1 MAARQAVNPK
11 KFFTELKRR
20 NVYKVAIAYAVV
32 AWLLMQAASILFP
45 TFEAPPWTMKVF
57 VAVTALGFPIALI
70 IAWAFELTPEGLK
83 RTKIAD
89 ELPKKSARSRAWI
102 YVVVIAG
109 VISVSLFFLGRYTAT
124 SKQSVSVELSAKS
137 IAVLPFV
144 DLSQAKDQEYFCD
157 GISEEIL
164 DALAKVEGLRV
175 VARTSS
181 FSFKGKNA
189 DMSEIAQKLNVQN
202 VLEGSLRREGNRIRI
217 TAQLINARNGF
228 HIWSDTFERELQG
241 VFAVQDEITR
251 SIVDALKIKLA
262 VAPPV
267 RTPESTEAY
276 DLYLKGLYYSNKSD
290 EENLRKSLILFQ
302 QALDK
307 DPNFARAWTGIA
319 KAWEQLADAYV
330 RPLEAYPKVKEA
342 AWKALALDDM
352 DAEAHC
358 YLGEAKF
365 LIDRDV
371 AGGETEIKRALQLD
385 RNSATAHFSMSW
397 LKLDQGD
404 CDEGVKQIQEA
415 EKLDPLSP
423 MIISSAAE
431 RYVAADPLDDAI
443 SAGKRVLQ
451 VDPNYIYFDSALA
464 DAYREKGDLQEAV
477 ALYEKAQTVTHSPSA
492 GLAIT
497 YAKMGRLEDARRVLN
512 QRIEK
517 SRQQY
522 VAADSIAAVYVALG
536 DKEEAFRWLERAFDE
551 HSAPMYDMACHPKF
565 RALRSDPRFAD
576 LLRRMGVDPAKA
588 LARQGIQ

>member
-1 MAARQAVNPK
+1 MNLR
-11 KFFTELKRR
+11 KFFAELRRR

-32 AWLLMQAASILFP
+32 AWLLMQIATQVFP
-45 TFEAPPWTMKVF
+45 FLEIPNWAIRLVIMLIVI
-57 VAVTALGFPIALI
+57 GFPIALV
-70 IAWAFELTPEGLK
+70 IAWAFELTPVGIK
-83 RTKIAD
+83 RTESAD
-89 ELPKKSARSRAWI
+89 ELPTKAPRNRAWL
-102 YVVVIAG
+102 YVI
-109 VISVSLFFLGRYTAT
+109 VISGAISASLFFIGRYSAT
-124 SKQSVSVELSAKS
+124 SKQSGLIEVPAKS

-164 DALAKVEGLRV
+164 DALARVEGLRV

-189 DMSEIAQKLNVQN
+189 DVGEIAQKLNVQN

-267 RTPESTEAY
+267 RTPGSTEAY

-290 EENLRKSLILFQ
+290 EENLRKSLSLFQ

-307 DPNFARAWTGIA
+307 DPNFARAWTGIT
-319 KAWEQLADAYV
+319 KVWEQLADAYV
-330 RPLEAYPKVKEA
+330 RPLEAYPRVKEA
-342 AWKALALDDM
+342 ASKALALDDK

-358 YLGEAKF
+358 YLGEVKL

-371 AGGETEIKRALQLD
+371 AGAEAEIKRALQLD
-385 RNSATAHFSMSW
+385 RNSATAHYFMSW
-397 LKLDQGD
+397 LKLTQGD
-404 CDEGVKQIQEA
+404 CDEGVNQIQEA

-423 MIISSAAE
+423 MIIDSAAE
-431 RYVAADPLDDAI
+431 RYVAANRLDDAI

-451 VDPNYIYFDSALA
+451 VDPNYIYFDSPLA

-477 ALYEKAQTVTHSPSA
+477 ALYEKAQTVTHFPSA

-522 VAADSIAAVYVALG
+522 VPADSIAAVYVALG

-551 HSAPMYDMACHPKF
+551 HSAPMFYLACHPIF

-588 LARQGIQ
+588 LARQKNQ

>member
-1 MAARQAVNPK
+1 MNPRN
-11 KFFTELKRR
+11 FFAELKRR

-32 AWLLMQAASILFP
+32 AWLLMQVASQIFP
-45 TFEAPPWTMKVF
+45 FFEIPNWAVRLVVLLLVIGFP
-57 VAVTALGFPIALI
+57 VAVIL
-70 IAWAFELTPEGLK
+70 AWAFELTPEGIK
-83 RTKIAD
+83 RAED
-89 ELPKKSARSRAWI
+89 VDLSKSVRRKSGRKLDFFI
-102 YVVVIAG
+102 ITVLLL
-109 VISVSLFFLGRYTAT
+109 VISILLFQRLHPNVSPA
-124 SKQSVSVELSAKS
+124 VSSSLEKS

-189 DMSEIAQKLNVQN
+189 DVSEIAQKLNVQN

-262 VAPPV
+262 IAPAV

-290 EENLRKSLILFQ
+290 EENLRKSLSFFQ

-342 AWKALALDDM
+342 ASKALALDDE
-352 DAEAHC
+352 DAEAHS
-358 YLGEAKF
+358 YLGEAKL

-371 AGGETEIKRALQLD
+371 AGAEDEIKRALQLD
-385 RNSATAHFSMSW
+385 RNSATAHFFMSW
-397 LKLDQGD
+397 LKLTQGD
-404 CDEGVKQIQEA
+404 CGEGAKQIQEA

-423 MIISSAAE
+423 MIIDSAAE
-431 RYVAADPLDDAI
+431 RYVAADRLDDAI

-451 VDPNYIYFDSALA
+451 VDPNYIYFDSTLA

-477 ALYEKAQTVTHSPSA
+477 ALYEKAQTLTHFPSA
-492 GLAIT
+492 GLAIA

-551 HSAPMYDMACHPKF
+551 HSAPMFYLACHPQF
-565 RALRSDPRFAD
+565 RSLRSDPRFAD

-588 LARQGIQ
+588 LAR

>member
-1 MAARQAVNPK
+1 MNFPS
-11 KFFTELKRR
+11 FFAELKRR

-32 AWLLMQAASILFP
+32 AWLLMQIATQVFP
-45 TFEAPPWTMKVF
+45 FLEIPNWAIRLVIMLIVI
-57 VAVTALGFPIALI
+57 GFPIALV

-83 RTKIAD
+83 RTEFAD
-89 ELPKKSARSRAWI
+89 ELPRKTPRNRAWI
-102 YVVVIAG
+102 YVVIVAG
-109 VISVSLFFLGRYTAT
+109 AISVSLFFFGRYTAT
-124 SKQSVSVELSAKS
+124 SKQTGLTEVPAKS

-189 DMSEIAQKLNVQN
+189 DVGEIAQKLNVQN

-267 RTPESTEAY
+267 RTPGSTEAY

-290 EENLRKSLILFQ
+290 EENLRKSLSLFQ

-342 AWKALALDDM
+342 ASKALALDDK

-358 YLGEAKF
+358 YLGEVKL

-371 AGGETEIKRALQLD
+371 AGGEAEVKRALQLD
-385 RNSATAHFSMSW
+385 RNSATAHFYMSW
-397 LKLDQGD
+397 LKSVQGD

-423 MIISSAAE
+423 MIIDSAVE
-431 RYVAADPLDDAI
+431 RYLGADRLDDAI

-451 VDPNYIYFDSALA
+451 VDPNYIYFDSTLA
-464 DAYREKGDLQEAV
+464 GAYREKRDFQEAV
-477 ALYEKAQTVTHSPSA
+477 ALYEKAQTVTHFPSA

-522 VAADSIAAVYVALG
+522 VPADSIAAVYVALG

-551 HSAPMYDMACHPKF
+551 HSAPMFYLACHPIF

-588 LARQGIQ
+588 LARQKNP

>member
-1 MAARQAVNPK
+1 VNAK
-11 KFFTELKRR
+11 NFFAELKRR
-20 NVYKVAIAYAVV
+20 NVYKVAIAYAIV
-32 AWLLMQAASILFP
+32 AWLLIQVATQVFPFFEIPNWGVRLIVLFI
-45 TFEAPPWTMKVF
+45 VI
-57 VAVTALGFPIALI
+57 GFPIALVL
-70 IAWAFELTPEGLK
+70 AWAFELTPEGIK
-83 RTKIAD
+83 RTD
-89 ELPKKSARSRAWI
+89 EIETGRRSRNRVWI
-102 YVVVIAG
+102 YVVTVAG
-109 VISVSLFFLGRYTAT
+109 TISVSLFFLGRYSAPRNA
-124 SKQSVSVELSAKS
+124 SESSELPGKS
-137 IAVLPFV
+137 IAILPFV

-164 DALAKVEGLRV
+164 DALAKVQGLRV

-189 DMSEIAQKLNVQN
+189 DVGEIAQKLNVQN

-267 RTPESTEAY
+267 RTPGSTEAY

-290 EENLRKSLILFQ
+290 EENLRKSLSLFQ
-302 QALDK
+302 QALDR

-330 RPLEAYPKVKEA
+330 QPLEAYPKVKEA
-342 AWKALALDDM
+342 ASKALALDDM

-358 YLGEAKF
+358 YLGEVKL

-371 AGGETEIKRALQLD
+371 AGGEAEVKRALQLD
-385 RNSATAHFSMSW
+385 RNSATAHFYMSW
-397 LKLDQGD
+397 LKSVQGD

-423 MIISSAAE
+423 MIIDSAVE
-431 RYVAADPLDDAI
+431 RYLGADRLDDAI

-451 VDPNYIYFDSALA
+451 VDPNYIYFDSTLA
-464 DAYREKGDLQEAV
+464 GAYREKRDFQEAV
-477 ALYEKAQTVTHSPSA
+477 ALYEKAQTVTHFPSA

-522 VAADSIAAVYVALG
+522 VPADSIAAVYVALG

-551 HSAPMYDMACHPKF
+551 HSAPMSIQLTCHPKF

-588 LARQGIQ
+588 LARQKNP